1 MNDLRKAVAVLSL
14 LPFLAQTIGA
24 AEIAG
29 LMGPAAARA
38 AMAPPPGRFA
48 PPRQAAPKPA
58 PVPSGPSL
66 IRRAGDRFVSA
77 LAAGS
82 ALLDRAME
90 SHFSGAPAWNA
101 PAPVASPVQSDE
113 RMRFSA
119 LAPAPLP
126 PEPAAAAAAGSAVEA
141 VSPAAPAADRIFIA
155 GGSGIIGAYG
165 ELESPL
171 SEVLPLRFSAYKDRF
186 VGFWSRGE
194 GVSLRVDYLRPWGIN
209 KADAEGFTM
218 LFKGRSPHRIAAPG
232 GVPPL
237 LRREHPVYFAGDEV
251 TLELTLRNDGA
262 APLSGLVVHARQEG
276 LMLDGSAG
284 PALDEGQRLP
294 VAELAPG
301 AELRLRWTIRMSRR
315 GTAAVNFEQ
324 TAVRV
329 TGTGDDAKTYANIHQ
344 AGIVDPPAP

>member
-58 PVPSGPSL
+58 HVPAGPSL
-66 IRRAGDRFVSA
+66 SRRVADRFVSA

-82 ALLDRAME
+82 ALLDRALE

-101 PAPVASPVQSDE
+101 PAPD
-113 RMRFSA
+113 

-126 PEPAAAAAAGSAVEA
+126 PEPAALAAAGSAVETA
-141 VSPAAPAADRIFIA
+141 SPAAPVADRILIA

-171 SEVLPLRFSAYKDRF
+171 SSVLPLRFSAYKDRF

-218 LFKGRSPHRIAAPG
+218 LFKGRSPHRISAPG

-251 TLELTLRNDGA
+251 TVELTLRNDGA
-262 APLSGLVVHARQEG
+262 APLKGLVVQTRQEG

-284 PALDEGQRLP
+284 PTLDPGSRLP

-301 AELRLRWTIRMSRR
+301 AEARLRWTIRMSRR